1 MRKMLMLTAG
11 ILLLAGLASAVTAQ
25 VDPGLRVYLYDRDL
39 RVGEV
44 FVPERAPGASHYE
57 EHWVLY
63 KNYEYPGPNNL
74 RGLVIKAESSETP
87 YRNADDFF
95 ARVPFRKGSK
105 YIHVTATESPVK
117 APIAR

>member
-1 MRKMLMLTAG
+1 MRKVLMLTAG
-11 ILLLAGLASAVTAQ
+11 ILLLAGVSGAMKAQ
-25 VDPGLRVYLYDRDL
+25 VDSGFRVYLWDGQV

-44 FVPERAPGASHYE
+44 FVPDHLPGATHYE

-63 KNYEYPGPNNL
+63 KGHQYPGANNL
-74 RGLVIKAESSETP
+74 RGLVIKAEPAEIP
-87 YRNADDFF
+87 YRNAEDFF
-95 ARVPFRKGSK
+95 ARVPFGKGSK

>member
-11 ILLLAGLASAVTAQ
+11 ILLLAVMTAAPRAQ
-25 VDPGLRVYLYDRDL
+25 FDTKARIYLWQDG
-39 RVGEV
+39 VKFGEV
-44 FVPERAPGASHYE
+44 FVPDRLPGATHYE

-63 KNYEYPGPNNL
+63 KGYQYPGPNNL
-74 RGLVIKAESSETP
+74 RGLVVKAEPSEMP
-87 YRNADDFF
+87 YRSVEDFF